1 MTVVLNNQKPVL
13 LSVLVRSV
21 DTKFRKTKVQ
31 LPCKDGKIDFEF
43 MESFISDLE
52 KERVKDVSDY
62 LKKYKDASEETSN

>member
-1 MTVVLNNQKPVL
+1 
-13 LSVLVRSV
+13 
-21 DTKFRKTKVQ
+21 
-31 LPCKDGKIDFEF
+31 